1 MGVKEVKLQ
10 LSWQEST
17 EVIPL
22 NSKWWLEKGGMLL
35 RVDTQTTP
43 LAEVKVALTLVQ
55 SIHMPAKFIK
65 SSSVFPVYI
74 SCVLHI
80 TMKWWSD
87 INICGE
93 TKVGRLYYIENCV
106 RIYFKQL

>member
-1 MGVKEVKLQ
+1 
-10 LSWQEST
+10 
-17 EVIPL
+17 
-22 NSKWWLEKGGMLL
+22 MLL

-80 TMKWWSD
+80 TMK
-87 INICGE
+87 
-93 TKVGRLYYIENCV
+93 
-106 RIYFKQL
+106 